1 MFLADSVKKDIELK
15 GEIIK
20 NISSRNGKPVE
31 IENRMLRSIQNT
43 VETTGMSESQILGQK
58 KWPDLKTICN
68 KIGLSDDAYVSLQK
82 MGSHAVHGSWTD
94 LVVHQLEK
102 EGDHW
107 VPKDLASAH
116 VNSFGIFPLLVI
128 DALFD
133 YINFLFKQGDLLEE
147 ATEFLE
153 EMKSKVQEYYSFG
166 FGNDFETS

>member
-1 MFLADSVKKDIELK
+1 
-15 GEIIK
+15 
-20 NISSRNGKPVE
+20 
-31 IENRMLRSIQNT
+31 
-43 VETTGMSESQILGQK
+43 
-58 KWPDLKTICN
+58 
-68 KIGLSDDAYVSLQK
+68 
-82 MGSHAVHGSWTD
+82 
-94 LVVHQLEK
+94 VVHQLEK